1 MINRDQDMAGE
12 TAKRAGAGSDGGAC
26 GSTGDGN
33 TSPGDDVL
41 SSLRRRI
48 DSLDQRLVETLCERA
63 KVVVEIGKRKQTTG
77 TPIYAPHREQ
87 EVLKRVLASNPGPL
101 SARTIEA
108 IYRELMSGSFQ
119 LELPLRV
126 GFLGPAGSFSHVAAV
141 RHFGSSVEHD
151 DLHEIDHVFEEVAA
165 GRCHYGLVPYE
176 NSIGGAV
183 TDTLDAFQAHD
194 VKVYA
199 EALIEVSHCL
209 LANCQPNEIQK
220 IYSKPQVF
228 GQTRRWLGAHFPN
241 IAQIPSASSAAAV
254 RQAAGEPNAAAIGS
268 ELAGEIY
275 GVKPL
280 FYNIQD
286 KANNITRFLVIGR
299 DEAQP
304 SGDDKTSVMF
314 VTAHKPG
321 ALVDV
326 LAVFRDAGIN
336 LSHIDKR
343 PSGRMNWEYTFFIDC
358 EAHQR
363 EPRMARAIHDARAHC
378 LSLKVLGSYPRAQ
391 RLL

>member
-1 MINRDQDMAGE
+1 MTNPDQTPNSSADDKQD
-12 TAKRAGAGSDGGAC
+12 TSIGGA
-26 GSTGDGN
+26 
-33 TSPGDDVL
+33 SPPTPPTAAEL
-41 SSLRRRI
+41 EEFRQRI
-48 DSLDQRLVETLCERA
+48 DALDRRLIETLCERA
-63 KVVVEIGKRKQTTG
+63 KIVVEVGKHKQATG
-77 TPIYAPHREQ
+77 TPIYAPHREKQ
-87 EVLKRVLASNPGPL
+87 VLERVLEANPGPL
-101 SARTIEA
+101 SSRTVEA

-141 RHFGSSVEHD
+141 RQFGSSVEHD

-176 NSIGGAV
+176 NSIGGGI
-183 TDTLDAFQAHD
+183 TDTLDAFQQHEVIA
-194 VKVYA
+194 YA
-199 EALIEVSHCL
+199 EALIEVSHTL
-209 LANCQPNEIQK
+209 LANVPANAIER

-228 GQTRRWLGAHFPN
+228 SQCRRWLSAHYPN
-241 IAQIPSASSAAAV
+241 VEQIHTASSASAV
-254 RQAAGEPNAAAIGS
+254 QRAAGEAGAAAIGS

-280 FYNIQD
+280 FQSIQD

-299 DEAQP
+299 EQAEP
-304 SGDDKTSVMF
+304 SGDDKTSIMF

-326 LAVFRDAGIN
+326 LGVFRDAGIN
-336 LSHIDKR
+336 LSHIEKR

-358 EAHQR
+358 EGHRSEQ
-363 EPRMARAIHDARAHC
+363 MMIDAIEEARAHC
-378 LSLKVLGSYPRAQ
+378 VSLKVLGSYPRAQ
-391 RLL
+391 RVL

>member
-1 MINRDQDMAGE
+1 M
-12 TAKRAGAGSDGGAC
+12 TAH
-26 GSTGDGN
+26 
-33 TSPGDDVL
+33 SPGDPPAPLTTEQLDAF
-41 SSLRRRI
+41 RRRI
-48 DSLDQRLVETLCERA
+48 DELDRRLIETLSERA
-63 KVVVEIGKRKQTTG
+63 KVVVEIGRHKQATG
-77 TPIYAPHREQ
+77 IPIYAPHRES
-87 EVLKRVLASNPGPL
+87 EVLRKVLDANPGPL
-101 SARTIEA
+101 SDRTVEA

-126 GFLGPAGSFSHVAAV
+126 GFLGPPGSFSHVAAV

-176 NSIGGAV
+176 NSIGGGI
-183 TDTLDAFQAHD
+183 TDTLDAFQQHE
-194 VKVYA
+194 VVVYA
-199 EALIEVSHCL
+199 EALIEVSHTL
-209 LANCQPNEIQK
+209 LGNCQPNEIAR

-228 GQTRRWLGAHFPN
+228 SQCRKWLSAHYPTTEL
-241 IAQIPSASSAAAV
+241 IPTASSAAAV
-254 RQAAGEPNAAAIGS
+254 RQAADEPRAAAIGS

-280 FYNIQD
+280 FMSIQD

-299 DEAQP
+299 EQAQP
-304 SGDDKTSVMF
+304 SGDDKTSIMF

-326 LAVFRDAGIN
+326 LGVFRDAGIN

-358 EAHQR
+358 EGHHTDAK
-363 EPRMARAIHDARAHC
+363 MVSAIEESRAHC
-378 LSLKVLGSYPRAQ
+378 VSLKVLGSYPRAE
-391 RLL
+391 RVL

>member
-1 MINRDQDMAGE
+1 M
-12 TAKRAGAGSDGGAC
+12 TAH
-26 GSTGDGN
+26 
-33 TSPGDDVL
+33 SPGDPPVPL
-41 SSLRRRI
+41 TSEQLEGLRKRI
-48 DSLDQRLVETLCERA
+48 DELDRKLIDTLCERA
-63 KVVVEIGKRKQTTG
+63 RVVVEIGRHKQATG
-77 TPIYAPHREQ
+77 IPIYAPHRESD
-87 EVLKRVLASNPGPL
+87 VLRRVIEANPGPL
-101 SARTIEA
+101 SARTVEA

-176 NSIGGAV
+176 NSIGGGI
-183 TDTLDAFQAHD
+183 TDTLDAFQQHE
-194 VKVYA
+194 VSIYA
-199 EALIEVSHCL
+199 EALIEVSQTL
-209 LANCQPNEIQK
+209 LGNCKPNEIEK

-228 GQTRRWLGAHFPN
+228 SQCRRWLSAHYPD
-241 IAQIPSASSAAAV
+241 AEQVPMASSAAAV
-254 RQAAGEPNAAAIGS
+254 KQAADEPHAAAIGS

-280 FYNIQD
+280 FENIQD
-286 KANNITRFLVIGR
+286 KSNNITRFLVIGR
-299 DEAQP
+299 EQTQP
-304 SGDDKTSVMF
+304 SGDDKTSIMF

-326 LAVFRDAGIN
+326 LGVFRDAGIN

-343 PSGRMNWEYTFFIDC
+343 PSGRMNWEYTFFVDC
-358 EAHQR
+358 EGHRTDQPMIA
-363 EPRMARAIHDARAHC
+363 AIDEAKAHC
-378 LSLKVLGSYPRAQ
+378 VSLKVLGSYPRAQ
-391 RLL
+391 RVL